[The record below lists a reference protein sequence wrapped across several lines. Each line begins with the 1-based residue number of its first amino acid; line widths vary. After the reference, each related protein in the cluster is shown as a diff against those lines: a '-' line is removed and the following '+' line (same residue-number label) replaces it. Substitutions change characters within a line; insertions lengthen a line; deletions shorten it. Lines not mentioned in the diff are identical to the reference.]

1 MEYTILILLLP
12 LLSFLFLGLAGM
24 KLKPVVA
31 GAIGTA
37 VLAVVALLSYCT
49 AFEYFSAGRDAAG
62 MFPTLVPWNTVWLPI
77 SRTLHIDLGIL
88 LDPISVMMLVVISTV
103 SLMVHV
109 YSLGYMKGERGF
121 QRYYAFLSLFTMSM
135 MGLVVATNIFQMYLF
150 WELVGVSS
158 YLLIGFYYTKKE
170 AVAASKK
177 AFIVTRFADLGFLV
191 GILFYGYY
199 AGTFSFTPDVQLLA
213 AAGAMIPLALG
224 LMFGAPVV
232 MISGF
237 GATLN
242 QYFHIPSAAG
252 SAILAVL
259 AFLTIVFGLRKL
271 IDICGAIGPIIIVIS
286 IATGVIY
293 LFQHIGGLTHG
304 IAVAESLPINR
315 IAPMWLISGLYYTTC
330 TPMHSAPFFTAT
342 AATVSNKKDAIKG
355 GILGVCLY
363 CLVVTIMTSAIFT
376 NIEYLSTKEVPNL
389 EIANSISPIL
399 GLIFVVIIFLGIYS
413 SAVPSMLSMCR
424 SFQKEKTAK
433 YNIFAAVLVGV
444 SLFCATLLPFS
455 QLMNLVY
462 GAYGVIGGVFTIFVF
477 IRVIKDHK
485 AAA

>member
-1 MEYTILILLLP
+1 MEKAKTNWGVVIKISGVFVSWAIGSGFVTGAESMSYWCGYGIWAYPAILVAMLLH
-12 LLSFLFLGLAGM
+12 LFLIINLFKVGHERHFENPLEVFNYYCGE
-24 KLKPVVA
+24 KLGKV
-31 GAIGTA
+31 
-37 VLAVVALLSYCT
+37 
-49 AFEYFSAGRDAAG
+49 FS
-62 MFPTLVPWNTVWLPI
+62 V
-77 SRTLHIDLGIL
+77 
-88 LDPISVMMLVVISTV
+88 
-103 SLMVHV
+103 
-109 YSLGYMKGERGF
+109 
-121 QRYYAFLSLFTMSM
+121 
-135 MGLVVATNIFQMYLF
+135 
-150 WELVGVSS
+150 
-158 YLLIGFYYTKKE
+158 
-170 AVAASKK
+170 
-177 AFIVTRFADLGFLV
+177 
-191 GILFYGYY
+191 
-199 AGTFSFTPDVQLLA
+199 
-213 AAGAMIPLALG
+213 LALG
-224 LMFGAPVV
+224 LMFGALVV

-259 AFLTIVFGLRKL
+259 AFLTIVLGLRKL

-293 LFQHIGGLTHG
+293 LFQHIGGLSHG

-477 IRVIKDHK
+477 IRVIKDRK